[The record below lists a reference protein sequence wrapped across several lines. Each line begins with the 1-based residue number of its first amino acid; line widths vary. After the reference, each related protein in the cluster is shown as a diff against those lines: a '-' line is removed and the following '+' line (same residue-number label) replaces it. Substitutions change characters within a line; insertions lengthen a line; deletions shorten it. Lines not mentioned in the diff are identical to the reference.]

1 MDNKYLSQEESEKI
15 INKII
20 KEGDLNRV
28 QTVMENILYSNNNF
42 IYEKDGQDYL
52 LSKNLDAQYMERKF
66 RQFSEAFLTKNI
78 IDIELLKDVVAIQ
91 NGFKPQLIKH
101 ESVENYIR
109 NDYMV
114 LKDSHSDRISFLK
127 QIKFFEE
134 SGIIDEENTPLLSSL
149 KLKTEYNDIKLTDEE
164 KYQFSLKKVINNKFE
179 NSGLVEQKKIEEDE
193 KYIDEQRAK
202 IEKSRQEYWNK
213 KFKDALLEMNCTEMI
228 FKDTDKPRKESDN
241 VLLDKFYEMSYNMKQ
256 KGRSFI
262 EDSSIVKMDNT
273 YGMPLRTFYKIEK
286 NNKGV
291 YFNDLPALL
300 QDENMK
306 NILKLTALNVRAQGI
321 ENPFIYTSKI
331 LNTQDA
337 LQKKAYVE
345 AQMRALLDHAEYSFD
360 NIKVQQQHADV
371 YERLLNEYASKK
383 IGVLDIDKTIEG
395 LKDNSTSKLDR
406 RVLLNYLAD
415 NGFAPLPT
423 EEHKDF
429 LSQNNI
435 VAEEYVA
442 MLKKIKDKSDS
453 LTDKEFDNL
462 SLVIDYIKTIGNNLT
477 EDITNDTIGDKIK
490 ENLENDISSKPPIF
504 TKHEIAFI
512 EKPEQIR
519 KFNDYEDKKQG
530 AGLNPDYK
538 MLENLWE
545 KIKSPEMKNV
555 VDSVPPNTIEL
566 IEKKGMLID
575 LYKMPQID
583 PNLKKQFANFLNQNI
598 NPNNLN
604 GQEQSLFELGNAIR
618 EHNLIDIANYMIK
631 KGINHD
637 ALGEMNLDKKLPLFE
652 HEDPEE
658 MYFINK
664 ENNPFD
670 YDNEVPVLPNTNTNT
685 TSNQLAGATR
695 VKKNK

>member
-28 QTVMENILYSNNNF
+28 QTVMESILYSNNNF

-66 RQFSEAFLTKNI
+66 RQFSESFLTKNI
-78 IDIELLKDVVAIQ
+78 IDLELLKDVVSIQ
-91 NGFKPQLIKH
+91 NGFKPQLIKQ

-109 NDYMV
+109 GDYMV
-114 LKDSHSDRISFLK
+114 LKDSPSDRISFLK
-127 QIKFFEE
+127 QIKFLEE
-134 SGIIDEENTPLLSSL
+134 SSIIDEENTPLLSSL
-149 KLKTEYNDIKLTDEE
+149 KLKTEYNDIKLTEEE

-179 NSGLVEQKKIEEDE
+179 NSGLGEQKKVEENE
-193 KYIDEQRAK
+193 KYIDEQ
-202 IEKSRQEYWNK
+202 SRQEYWNK
-213 KFKDALLEMNCTEMI
+213 KFKEALLEMKCTEMI
-228 FKDTDKPRKESDN
+228 FKNSDKPRKESDN
-241 VLLDKFYEMSYNMKQ
+241 ALLDKFYEMSYNMKQ

-262 EDSSIVKMDNT
+262 EDSSIVKMDDT

-300 QDENMK
+300 QDEK
-306 NILKLTALNVRAQGI
+306 VKDILRLTALNVRAQGI

-337 LQKKAYVE
+337 LQKKNYVE

-360 NIKVQQQHADV
+360 DIKVQKQHADV
-371 YERLLNEYASKK
+371 YEELLKEYAMKK

-406 RVLLNYLAD
+406 RVLLNYLED
-415 NGFAPLPT
+415 NGFAPLPI
-423 EEHKDF
+423 EEHQDF

-435 VAEEYVA
+435 VPEEYVA

-462 SLVIDYIKTIGNNLT
+462 SMVVDYIKTIGNNLT
-477 EDITNDTIGDKIK
+477 QQISNDTIGDTIK
-490 ENLENDISSKPPIF
+490 ENVENEVSNDLPKLF
-504 TKHEIAFI
+504 TTHETEFI
-512 EKPEQIR
+512 KKPEQIK
-519 KFNDYEDKKQG
+519 KFNDYENKKQG
-530 AGLNPDYK
+530 SGLNADYS
-538 MLENLWE
+538 MIETLWK
-545 KIKSPEMKNV
+545 KIKNPEMNASV
-555 VDSVPPNTIEL
+555 ESVPSNTIDL

-583 PNLKKQFANFLNQNI
+583 PNLKKQFAVFFEQNI

-604 GQEQSLFELGNAIR
+604 GQEQTLYELGNAIR
-618 EHNLIDIANYMIK
+618 EHNLVDIANYMIK

-637 ALGEMNLDKKLPLFE
+637 ALGKMNL
-652 HEDPEE
+652 
-658 MYFINK
+658 N
-664 ENNPFD
+664 
-670 YDNEVPVLPNTNTNT
+670 NEVPQFEYDAPEDIELPKGE
-685 TSNQLAGATR
+685 S
-695 VKKNK
+695 KKNALENDSRRNKKNITK